1 MVMRDEIKQK
11 LLEIIKEYPYL
22 AEIKITE
29 ESNLY
34 NLGMDSLDKIE
45 LWMSIEEK
53 FKKDIAEN
61 DIRRCE
67 TVKDLIDLIER

>member
-22 AEIKITE
+22 AELKITE

-34 NLGMDSLDKIE
+34 DLGMDSLDKIE
-45 LWMSIEEK
+45 LWLSLEDK
-53 FKKDIAEN
+53 FKIDIAE
-61 DIRRCE
+61 DKIRECK

>member
-1 MVMRDEIKQK
+1 MRDEIKKK
-11 LLEIIKEYPYL
+11 LLEIIQEYPYL
-22 AEIKITE
+22 KDLKITE

-45 LWMSIEEK
+45 LWMSIEDK
-53 FKKDIAEN
+53 FKKDISEY
-61 DIRRCE
+61 DMRKCE

>member
-1 MVMRDEIKQK
+1 MKRSEIKK
-11 LLEIIKEYPYL
+11 TLLEIIKEYPYL
-22 AEIKITE
+22 KDLKITE

-53 FKKDIAEN
+53 FKKDIAEF
-61 DIRRCE
+61 DIRKCE